1 MTSIAAP
8 PDPAAEQILEKLRY
22 GIPPSGHVRAFTV
35 GREDQLAQLQ
45 TSLSRETDNPGAL
58 LLRANYGAGKSHL
71 LRVTREIA
79 LELGYAVSLVEV
91 NAQEGVRFN
100 RMDTILGAICRQIEV
115 GADPDG
121 RGIGQLFDRFCGAVG
136 AREPLPVRR
145 SREAISANGKWD
157 YSEALA
163 SPGMFVA
170 LRAWAL
176 ARDSSRELISD
187 WLSNPDNYRSQRK
200 LLYRNLV
207 ESIRTRARDPRSD
220 WQFYAD
226 DVFRFDVAGHR
237 HAWDAIADLDLIAKA
252 SGLRGMILLFDEFE
266 DVIQNLNRRD
276 YQENAFMNLFRF
288 FKGQR
293 FPGMAYFAVTPNFV
307 RKCKME
313 LLSRG
318 SWDFDYER
326 FDQLP
331 AFELES
337 LTSSNGYQLAERIRE
352 IHGRAYAWDS
362 ALFIGDRALRTLVD
376 TLWQADSPDRV
387 RRAIQG
393 IVAELDST
401 MDAAA

>member
-1 MTSIAAP
+1 MMSTTTS
-8 PDPAAEQILEKLRY
+8 PDPTAEQIVERLRY
-22 GIPPSGHVRAFTV
+22 GIPPSGHVRTFTV
-35 GREDQLAQLQ
+35 GREDQLTQLQ
-45 TSLSRETDNPGAL
+45 ASLSRGTDNPGAL

-100 RMDTILGAICRQIEV
+100 RMDTILGAVCRQIEV

-121 RGIGQLFDRFCGAVG
+121 RGIGQLFDRFCGTVS
-136 AREPLPVRR
+136 ARELLPVRQ

-176 ARDSSRELISD
+176 AGDGSRELISD
-187 WLSNPDNYRSQRK
+187 WLANPVNYRGQRK

-207 ESIRTRARDPRSD
+207 EPIRTKARDPRAE

-226 DVFRFDVAGHR
+226 EVFLFHVAGHR
-237 HAWDAIADLDLIAKA
+237 HAWDALADLDLIAKA

-276 YQENAFMNLFRF
+276 YQESAFMNLFRF
-288 FKGQR
+288 FGGQR
-293 FPGMAYFAVTPNFV
+293 FPGMAYFAVTPDFV
-307 RKCKME
+307 RKCKEE

-326 FDQLP
+326 FDNLP

-337 LTSSNGYQLAERIRE
+337 LTSSDGYQLAERIRE
-352 IHGRAYAWDS
+352 VHGRAYGWDPARFIEDS
-362 ALFIGDRALRTLVD
+362 ALRALVD
-376 TLWQADSPDRV
+376 TLWRADSPDRV

-393 IVAELDST
+393 IVGELDST